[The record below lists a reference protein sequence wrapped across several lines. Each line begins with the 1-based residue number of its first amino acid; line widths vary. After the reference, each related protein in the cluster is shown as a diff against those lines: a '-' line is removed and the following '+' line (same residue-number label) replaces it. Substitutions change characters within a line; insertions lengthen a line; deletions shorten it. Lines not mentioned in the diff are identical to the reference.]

1 MADCLTPS
9 QLSDIAQKDTNRLVA
24 AVAKS
29 LAANS
34 PFVDLLDGGTFA
46 SGVSDTVRSS
56 IQQQAAPGDS
66 LALPVFTPSTELCG
80 TNGSQEK
87 TDAID
92 LTYQLEGKRG
102 KGPRVCVKQ
111 GYAAFKTSY
120 TAAEDSLKK
129 LIVQYI
135 NSDIRAQLYLRSGSK
150 FSAVAG
156 YNFEDLFVGGT
167 EADTGIEFA
176 AGLLPTGPMSFKALH
191 ALTRYV
197 KEALFGEFFTDGG
210 KGMPF
215 AKVIAGSDQVELWRN
230 ELNPQLT
237 ALTTG
242 RYKLGEEGLTGY
254 SFETSPAFRGL
265 AFAVDQRPLRAT
277 GFNVDGTLA
286 LVNPV
291 LVISNATKN
300 TAYAKIN
307 PAWLSAPYEVG
318 FLVFQGS
325 FKREVPERFVGE
337 GTFKWAPQLHMG
349 ELEFTNIR
357 DNDCNIFQDFGQH
370 IYQIERAYRPLR
382 PQHEVPFL
390 YARCRADLGLGECAS
405 GTDFAS

>member
-167 EADTGIEFA
+167 EADTGIDFA

-291 LVISNATKN
+291 LVISNSTKN

-390 YARCRADLGLGECAS
+390 YARCRADLGLDACAS

>member
-9 QLSDIAQKDTNRLVA
+9 QLSDIAQKDTNRLVG
-24 AVAKS
+24 AVAKA

-34 PFVDLLDGGTFA
+34 PFIDLLDGGSFA
-46 SGVSDTVRSS
+46 SGISDTVRSS

-66 LALPVFTPSTELCG
+66 LAIPTFTPSLSLCG
-80 TNGSQEK
+80 TNGTQEN

-102 KGPRVCVKQ
+102 IGPRVCVKQ
-111 GYAAFKTSY
+111 GYASFKTSY

-129 LIVQYI
+129 LITQYI
-135 NSDIRAQLYLRSGSK
+135 NADVRAQLYLRSASK

-156 YNFEDLFVGGT
+156 HNFEDLFVGGT
-167 EADTGIEFA
+167 EADTGVHFA

-230 ELNPQLT
+230 ELNPQLS

-254 SFETSPAFRGL
+254 SFETSPAYRGL

-291 LVISNATKN
+291 LVVTNTTKH
-300 TAYAKIN
+300 TAYAVIN
-307 PAWLSAPYEVG
+307 PAWLNAPYEVG
-318 FLVFQGS
+318 FLVFQGT

-337 GTFKWAPQLHMG
+337 GTFKFAPQLHMG

-357 DNDCNIFQDFGQH
+357 DNDCNIFGDFGQH

-390 YARCRADLGLGECAS
+390 YARCRADLGLDACAS